1 MNILTNH
8 LARSLVC
15 ALADLKGLSV
25 MSCLLVSTLSNNVDL
40 TTHIILAHLFI
51 LGLFCLSTISFLLET
66 ASLKMSRVIAR
77 LLFIFVHNR
86 VENNDAMKN

>member
-8 LARSLVC
+8 LACSLVC

-25 MSCLLVSTLSNNVDL
+25 MSCLLVSTLSNNVDS
-40 TTHIILAHLFI
+40 TTHILAHLFI

-66 ASLKMSRVIAR
+66 ATVA
-77 LLFIFVHNR
+77 
-86 VENNDAMKN
+86 